1 MGLTGIFTQKGKE
14 LEVKVRAGTPL
25 TIARVTAGSGGT
37 GESAGVLAQEK
48 QTLMVGKRHIRGSTV
63 TLPVTLVAALA
74 EEDYTLT
81 EVGVYAQDPDEGE
94 ILYRI
99 YRLSRGLDIEA
110 GSRLT
115 VRLELEETFS
125 DVESIVV
132 PASVAGMMTEA
143 DLNAL
148 LGAPS
153 GIATLDE
160 DTVVPVAQMPYTCGT
175 EDLEE
180 GVTPLETGRLHFIYE

>member
-14 LEVKVRAGTPL
+14 LELKVRAGTPL
-25 TIARVTAGSGGT
+25 TITRVTAGSGGT
-37 GESAGVLAQEK
+37 GESAGTLAQEK
-48 QTLMVGKRHIRGSTV
+48 QTLMAGKRHVRGSTV

-132 PASVAGMMTEA
+132 PGSVAGMMTEA
-143 DLNAL
+143 DVYAL
-148 LGAPS
+148 RGVPDGLAGLDAD
-153 GIATLDE
+153 AT
-160 DTVVPVAQMPYTCGT
+160 VPVAQMP
-175 EDLEE
+175 DRKS
-180 GVTPLETGRLHFIYE
+180 VV

>member
-1 MGLTGIFTQKGKE
+1 MGLTGIFTRKGKE
-14 LEVKVRAGTPL
+14 LELKVRAGTPL
-25 TIARVTAGSGGT
+25 TITRVTAGSGGT
-37 GESAGVLAQEK
+37 GESAGALAQEK
-48 QTLMVGKRHIRGSTV
+48 QTLMVGKRHVRGSTV

-99 YRLSRGLDIEA
+99 YRLSRELAIDA

-125 DVESIVV
+125 VVESIVV

-143 DLNAL
+143 DIYAL
-148 LGAPS
+148 R
-153 GIATLDE
+153 GIPDGLAGLDADAT
-160 DTVVPVAQMPYTCGT
+160 VPVAQMPYTCGT
-175 EDLEE
+175 EDLEA
-180 GVTPLETGRLHFIYE
+180 GVSPLADGKLYFVYE